1 MMKTRLFAGSALLCA
16 ALLVGACAGTP
27 GAPAADPLLGA
38 WAATGPNGSLPAG
51 AEALFAFWPDGAY
64 ELSTRFGGNDSRIR
78 GAFRSERGEIVF
90 DGKTAYKYFLDAD
103 AGTLDLIAPDG
114 SRTRYGRVRFEAEPA
129 D

>member
-1 MMKTRLFAGSALLCA
+1 MKNACAGTAPLCA
-16 ALLVGACAGTP
+16 ALLFGACAGTP
-27 GAPAADPLLGA
+27 GAPAADPLFGA
-38 WAATGPNGSLPAG
+38 WTASGPNGALPAG
-51 AEALFAFWPDGAY
+51 AEALFAFWADGSY
-64 ELSTRFGGNDSRIR
+64 ELSTRFGGNDSRAR
-78 GAFRSERGEIVF
+78 GVFRLGRDEIVF